1 MASLKGKPRILV
13 TRHIVTQFPDI
24 QTIIQSSNYKLIPSD
39 WNDKTPSKTL
49 KYNVDLILVNTEEID
64 TQNYHICQ
72 HLKADETLRYIPI
85 IAVGEEG
92 TTTMV
97 SNYLDNGVD
106 NYIMVPFQQEE
117 LLAQIRAMLRIR
129 RQYVEL
135 HEKKKERLYLKYR
148 ANLPYALENF
158 IGKSRAMQRVF
169 DVIGT
174 VAPTDSTVLI
184 QGETGTGKELVA
196 RAIHLRSRRWERP
209 FIAINCAA
217 LPETLLQS
225 ELFGHEKGAF
235 TDAIRRK
242 PGKFELAH
250 TGTLF
255 LDEVGELSPMTQLA
269 LLRVLQE
276 HKFERVGG
284 EQTIETDVR
293 IVAAT
298 NKDLETAVA
307 EKAFREDLYYRLSV
321 VTIDLPPLRERKE
334 DIPVLGMEFLQRN
347 AKKMQKDVNG
357 FSKKT
362 LELMMRYDWPGNV
375 RELENVIERAVVFAK
390 GPLITE
396 HDLPTKLHKL
406 STASASREP
415 TLKEIERK
423 LILKTLIQCNW
434 NKHKAARELGIDR
447 GTLYGKI
454 KKYGLEKGVEKS
466 TN

>member
-1 MASLKGKPRILV
+1 
-13 TRHIVTQFPDI
+13 
-24 QTIIQSSNYKLIPSD
+24 
-39 WNDKTPSKTL
+39 
-49 KYNVDLILVNTEEID
+49 
-64 TQNYHICQ
+64 
-72 HLKADETLRYIPI
+72 
-85 IAVGEEG
+85 
-92 TTTMV
+92 
-97 SNYLDNGVD
+97 
-106 NYIMVPFQQEE
+106 
-117 LLAQIRAMLRIR
+117 
-129 RQYVEL
+129 
-135 HEKKKERLYLKYR
+135 
-148 ANLPYALENF
+148 
-158 IGKSRAMQRVF
+158 MQKVF
-169 DVIGT
+169 DIIGT
-174 VAPTDSTVLI
+174 VAPADSTVLI

-298 NKDLETAVA
+298 NKDLEAAVA
-307 EKAFREDLYYRLSV
+307 EKTFREDLYYRLSV

-357 FSKKT
+357 FSKET

-396 HDLPTKLHKL
+396 QNLPAKLHKL
-406 STASASREP
+406 STTSLNRGP
-415 TLKEIERK
+415 TLQEIERE
-423 LILKTLIQCNW
+423 LILKALIRCNW
-434 NKHKAARELGIDR
+434 NKHKTARELGIDR

-454 KKYGLEKGVEKS
+454 KKYGFEKGVEKS